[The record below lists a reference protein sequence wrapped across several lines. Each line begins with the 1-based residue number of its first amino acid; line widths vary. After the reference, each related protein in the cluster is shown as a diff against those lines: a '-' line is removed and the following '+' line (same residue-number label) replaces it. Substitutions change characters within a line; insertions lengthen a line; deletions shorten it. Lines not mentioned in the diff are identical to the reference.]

1 MFPLGRSSVLIL
13 KKKKMRIENYIFKT
27 DLFVSEV
34 ELAKN
39 ETFILWKQDLAYEDN
54 FYIFY
59 DKIFTYK
66 ILKKLQQSA
75 GIWQILII

>member
-1 MFPLGRSSVLIL
+1 
-13 KKKKMRIENYIFKT
+13 MRIENYIFKT

-75 GIWQILII
+75 GI